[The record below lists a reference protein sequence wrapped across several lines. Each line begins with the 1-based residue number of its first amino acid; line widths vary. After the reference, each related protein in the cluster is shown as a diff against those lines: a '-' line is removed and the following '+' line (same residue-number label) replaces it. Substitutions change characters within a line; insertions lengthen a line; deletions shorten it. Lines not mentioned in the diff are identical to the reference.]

1 MKKGLSVLLLSLAAA
16 QASAFQAKMVQSTE
30 SGLRNIDDAKR
41 AFSGFTPMGLNTIH
55 PASAMPPPL
64 TAVVAHFAPS
74 CGSLAANHHVVLID
88 DSGIPARMLL
98 HS

>member
-1 MKKGLSVLLLSLAAA
+1 MKKGLSVLLLSLVAA

-55 PASAMPPPL
+55 PGQCDATS
-64 TAVVAHFAPS
+64 VNG
-74 CGSLAANHHVVLID
+74 CGCPFCTQLRLID
-88 DSGIPARMLL
+88 R
-98 HS
+98 